1 MRLNV
6 VSFNSGGPHKIHWIK
21 SRIFGDENRIIVSQV
36 NNLRVLYHKLHSS
49 SKLINGDGFP
59 VRFWEPQYS
68 SVKTYASN
76 ISGNHVNTDFSYNI
90 FQQDLDAKN
99 YKKQLECLK
108 KKNFLTVPS
117 ANLTLH
123 NFESRFANIRTKYIL
138 GNRKKKCQ
146 AARTY
151 VTNPLCEDKSFLL
164 QSKAPIDPV
173 KLLEKSLREK
183 LLVRPA
189 TVIYDHLAPTPSQ
202 LLKATLIS
210 YLPFIK
216 SCSDMELQNK
226 GKFSLPAG
234 HHLVYFHQQVAT
246 SNLLPDGTDDLHSP
260 GYPFERRL
268 WVGGSIDFTR
278 TITLFP
284 KIQMICS
291 EKITDVRV
299 MGTQNDEKIFV
310 DVTRQIINPYLDT
323 LELKELRT
331 LVFMRRKNSKE
342 IVERKN
348 SQKPRMKPYFSI
360 IVRPTRE
367 LLFRFS
373 ALTFNSHRIHLDSN
387 YCRQVEGLKSMIVQG
402 PLTVVLMLAVLKEQL
417 WRRARI
423 DTFNYRNIAPLYIE
437 EDMRICV
444 KKGAKSNGTST
455 WHIWIEGPL
464 GGYAVKGTATI
475 SWVGERA
482 NSTKKD
488 NKVALT
494 NNDLVNNQAVVMNKL
509 KDQI

>member
-1 MRLNV
+1 MRSNV
-6 VSFNSGGPHKIHWIK
+6 VPFNSGSPHKLQWIK
-21 SRIFGDENRIIVSQV
+21 SRIFGDENRRIVSQV
-36 NNLRVLYHKLHSS
+36 NFPDKIGRNLQIHSIY
-49 SKLINGDGFP
+49 KLIDGNGLS
-59 VRFWEPQYS
+59 RKLRELQYS
-68 SVKTYASN
+68 SIKSYASDT
-76 ISGNHVNTDFSYNI
+76 SGKHVNTDLSNNV
-90 FQQDLDAKN
+90 FQQDFEAKN
-99 YKKQLECLK
+99 YSHQLFLS
-108 KKNFLTVPS
+108 KKNCSYLPS
-117 ANLTLH
+117 AYSILNT
-123 NFESRFANIRTKYIL
+123 FDRGTKHIL
-138 GNRKKKCQ
+138 RKRKQKNK

-151 VTNPLCEDKSFLL
+151 VTDSLCDEKSFLQ
-164 QSKAPIDPV
+164 QSRVPIDHV
-173 KLLEKSLREK
+173 KLLEKSLQEK
-183 LLVRPA
+183 LLFRPA

-202 LLKATLIS
+202 LLKTTLIS

-216 SCSDMELQNK
+216 SCSDMELRNK
-226 GKFSLPAG
+226 GKFSLPPG

-278 TITLFP
+278 SITLFP

-360 IVRPTRE
+360 TVRPTRE

-417 WRRARI
+417 WNRARI
-423 DTFNYRNIAPLYIE
+423 DTFTYRNIVPLYVE

-444 KKGAKSNGTST
+444 KKGAKSNGTSI

-475 SWVGERA
+475 SWVGDR
-482 NSTKKD
+482 TKLTKLN
-488 NKVALT
+488 NKI
-494 NNDLVNNQAVVMNKL
+494 DLA
-509 KDQI
+509 